1 MVVLPPAS
9 VALVVEGR
17 RGDGL
22 LLRSHQVLPSKQLE
36 QNEVPFIRNQAN
48 VFDGRIVFSHS
59 VHIILRFARNVR
71 LQLQPLPRA
80 G

>member
-17 RGDGL
+17 RGDSL

-36 QNEVPFIRNQAN
+36 QNEVPFIHSQAN
-48 VFDGRIVFSHS
+48 VFD
-59 VHIILRFARNVR
+59 ARVM
-71 LQLQPLPRA
+71 
-80 G
+80 